1 MTTFTIPNVTSA
13 LSSEQV
19 EHSIDDIA
27 FILQTQS
34 SVQES
39 TVLFAWVLEQEE

>member
-1 MTTFTIPNVTSA
+1 MVTSA

-19 EHSIDDIA
+19 ERSIDNIA

-39 TVLFAWVLEQEE
+39 TFLSAWVLE